1 MPKQKTIPD
10 EIRQEIIARVDAF
23 NQANAQPQ
31 PQLLTPPGCLVAFM
45 KPLGMV
51 PKPPPDPPVGS
62 YLPRFRGAYLY
73 LDRIGWNGRPSEI
86 CRLKWTG
93 DINQWEFAIYRH
105 SRNFYDPDEWF
116 FPGAEEVDG
125 SVEGAMRAGL
135 KAYPV

>member
-1 MPKQKTIPD
+1 
-10 EIRQEIIARVDAF
+10 
-23 NQANAQPQ
+23 
-31 PQLLTPPGCLVAFM
+31 
-45 KPLGMV
+45 MV

-62 YLPRFRGAYLY
+62 YVPRFRGTYLY
-73 LDRIGWNGRPSEI
+73 LDRIGQDGFPYQI

-93 DINQWEFAIYRH
+93 DISNWDFAIYRH

-125 SVEGAMRAGL
+125 TVEGAMRAGL